1 MNTSASSLQ
10 RTIGELAEAKVLQTL
25 ARLPAPWR
33 FFSSVEW
40 RTTDQYGE
48 HLGETDVVIFHP
60 NYGLVVIE
68 IKAGQVYV
76 KDGQWYYAAGNPMKS
91 SPLAQARRNRFALI
105 EKLKP
110 LIGEAAIKQL
120 TITDAVCF
128 PDVVWKGTLPI
139 ELPHRAFLLD
149 RDRLKDPQ
157 IALTQLFMAATPQP
171 MSWAK
176 SQQQAVADLLSPS
189 ISLNMS
195 LATQV
200 EQLSTALH
208 QATQQQMAVLKMLS
222 TQPRLLIEGCA
233 GSGKTV
239 LALMLAKAHAA
250 QHKRVL
256 LTCYNKNLAHYLH
269 TQTMDQP
276 LIQVINFHRLVEDI
290 AHLTKTPY
298 PIKTDPEQKRH
309 FFAEGCAELLLEASA
324 LLNDQQR
331 FDTIIVDEAADF
343 LEMWWLALESVG
355 RPKFSWYCFYDLHQ
369 SIYQSVT
376 DWKPPFAACSMSLD
390 QNLRNTAPI
399 GQFAATRTDR
409 PLPSAFMVENGI
421 EPTVLVSAN
430 FEQMA
435 QQLRQLLKQLISH
448 EGVLPEQ
455 IVVLSPYRHTNP
467 SSTWAQGLKD
477 VQVNLEMANAQRGAV
492 RVGTIHGFKGLEAD
506 VVIVAGLTPQA
517 QQHPEWLYVGATRAK
532 ASLFVL
538 ELSLS

>member
-1 MNTSASSLQ
+1 MNTSPLSKQ
-10 RTIGELAEAKVLQTL
+10 RAIGDAAEAKVLQAL

-40 RTTDQYGE
+40 RTTDRHGE
-48 HLGETDVVIFHP
+48 RLGEADAIVFHP
-60 NYGLVVIE
+60 HYGVVVIE
-68 IKAGQVYV
+68 IKAGSVYV
-76 KDGQWYYAAGNPMKS
+76 KDGQWHYAAGIPMKS

-110 LIGEAAIKQL
+110 LIGDTAIQQL

-128 PDVVWKGTLPI
+128 PDVMWKGTLPI
-139 ELPHRAFLLD
+139 EIPHKAFLLD
-149 RDRLKDPQ
+149 RDRLKDFETS
-157 IALTQLFMAATPQP
+157 LRQLFLASTAEPIAWT
-171 MSWAK
+171 K
-176 SQQQAVADLLSPS
+176 SQQQAIVDLLAPS
-189 ISLNMS
+189 ICLNVT
-195 LATQV
+195 LASQV
-200 EQLSTALH
+200 ERVTTAVH

-256 LTCYNKNLAHYLH
+256 LTCYNKNLAHYLQ
-269 TQTMDQP
+269 TQTIDQP

-290 AHLTKTPY
+290 AHLTDTPY
-298 PIKTDPEQKRH
+298 PIKTDADQKRL
-309 FFAEGCAELLLEASA
+309 FFAEGCAELLLEAA
-324 LLNDQQR
+324 QLLPHDQR

-343 LEMWWLALESVG
+343 LEMWWLALESLG
-355 RPKFSWYCFYDLHQ
+355 KPQFSWYCFYDLNQ
-369 SIYQSVT
+369 SIYQAAT
-376 DWKPPFAACSMSLD
+376 DWRPPFSACSMSLD

-399 GQFAATRTDR
+399 GQFAATQTDR
-409 PLPSAFMVENGI
+409 PLPSAFLVEYGI
-421 EPTVLVSAN
+421 EPTVLVSAD
-430 FEQMA
+430 FEEMA
-435 QQLRQLLKQLISH
+435 QQLRQLLKQLIAH
-448 EGVLPEQ
+448 EGILPEQ
-455 IVVLSPYRHTNP
+455 IVVLSPYRHTNA

-477 VQVNLEMANAQRGAV
+477 VQVNLEMANPQHGAV

-532 ASLFVL
+532 AGLFVL
-538 ELSLS
+538 QLRQS